1 MTWVKICG
9 ITNLGDALTSVD
21 AGADAVGFVFYE
33 KSPRFVDSDAARAIA
48 QRLPDKIEKVGVF
61 VEMPPNALEIIN
73 HVGLTAIQARLGSQ
87 NKPGVDTK
95 SGAARPVKTL
105 VTLSVSRFLQDEKRL
120 QGLIAEF
127 LRLAESPKRPNG
139 LDTFLLD
146 SSTPERPGGTGQ
158 VFNWK
163 RVAPLVQVM
172 SRSAKVVVAGGLTP
186 DNVAE
191 AMRMLRPWGV
201 DVATGV
207 EASPGKKDVDKV
219 RQFVSAVREADRR
232 MAAR

>member
-1 MTWVKICG
+1 M
-9 ITNLGDALTSVD
+9 
-21 AGADAVGFVFYE
+21 
-33 KSPRFVDSDAARAIA
+33 
-48 QRLPDKIEKVGVF
+48 GVF
-61 VEMPPNALEIIN
+61 VEMPQNAVEIIN
-73 HVGLTAIQARLGSQ
+73 EVGLTAIQARLGSQ
-87 NKPGVDTK
+87 NKPAGDK
-95 SGAARPVKTL
+95 SSASRQVKTL

-139 LDTFLLD
+139 LDIFLLD

-191 AMRMLRPWGV
+191 AMRMLRPWGM

-219 RQFVSAVREADRR
+219 RQFVSAVREADRK